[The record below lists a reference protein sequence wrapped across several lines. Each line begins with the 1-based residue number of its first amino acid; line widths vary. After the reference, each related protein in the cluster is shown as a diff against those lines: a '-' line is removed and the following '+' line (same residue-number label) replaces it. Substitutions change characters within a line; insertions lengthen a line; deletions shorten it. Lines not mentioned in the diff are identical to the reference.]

1 VALQLY
7 DTGTRSVRD
16 FVPRKPGVVTIY
28 LCGATVQSPPHIGHI
43 RSGVSFDVLRR
54 WLARSGYDVVFCRN
68 VTDVEDKVIAKAA
81 DRGIPAWQL
90 AYENERAFS
99 QAYEAL
105 GCLPP
110 TIEPRATGH
119 IPEIHRLIHRLIDSG
134 HAYAA
139 GGDVYFDVSSWP
151 AYGALSGQKPEA
163 MQPAADTETD
173 DRKRDPHDFALWKA
187 AKPGEPTWDSPWGPG
202 RPGWHIECSA
212 MSERYLGAEFDIHGG
227 GIDLEFPHHENEIAQ
242 SQAAGNGFAA
252 YWMHNAWVTDAAGEK
267 MSKSLDNSMLV
278 SEAVHRVRPVE
289 LRYYLVA
296 PHYRS
301 MIRASDEGMEE
312 AATAY
317 RRLESFVDRATEL
330 VGAVDPAE
338 GVLCADFVT
347 AMDDDLSVPR
357 ALAAVHEVVR
367 EGNKALEQQDKDAVR
382 GSLVAVRAMLAVLG
396 LDPHDAQWRDG
407 SGSGDLTSVIDGLVS
422 LALQQRQAAR
432 ERKDYAAA
440 DAVRDQLGNAGIAV
454 EDTPSGPR
462 WTLRQA

>member
-1 VALQLY
+1 VSLQLY

-16 FVPRKPGVVTIY
+16 FVPRQSGVVSIY

-54 WLARSGYDVVFCRN
+54 WLAYAGYDVVFCRN

-99 QAYEAL
+99 AAYDAL

-119 IPEIHRLIHRLIDSG
+119 IPEIHQLIQRLIDAG

-139 GGDVYFDVSSWP
+139 GGDVYFAVSSWP
-151 AYGALSGQKPEA
+151 AYGALSGQKPDA

-173 DRKRDPHDFALWKA
+173 DRKKDQHDFALWKS
-187 AKPGEPTWDSPWGPG
+187 AKPGEPVWESPWGPG

-227 GIDLEFPHHENEIAQ
+227 GIDLIFPHHENEIAQ

-278 SEAVHRVRPVE
+278 TEAVRRVRPVE

-301 MIRASDEGMEE
+301 MIKASDEGMDV

-330 VGAVDPAE
+330 IGAVDISEA
-338 GVLCADFVT
+338 VLCADFVT

-357 ALAAVHEVVR
+357 ALAAVHEIVR

-382 GSLVAVRAMLAVLG
+382 GALIAVRAMLGVLG
-396 LDPHDAQWRDG
+396 LDPHDPQWR
-407 SGSGDLTSVIDGLVS
+407 SGGVSDDLTEVVDALVG
-422 LALQQRQAAR
+422 LALEQRQAAR
-432 ERKDYAAA
+432 ARKDYPAA
-440 DAVRDQLGNAGIAV
+440 DAIRDQLSGAGVNV
-454 EDTPSGPR
+454 EDTPTGPR
-462 WTLRQA
+462 WTLRRG